1 MLIQAAL
8 PELAIEAL
16 HEGILGRLSRLDK
29 VQLYLIVLGPQKHGL
44 RGKFGAVATDNALGL
59 SSGFE

>member
-29 VQLYLIVLGPQKHGL
+29 VQLYLIVLGPEEHGL
-44 RGKFGAVATDNALGL
+44 RGKFRAVVTDNALGL
-59 SSGFE
+59 SSDFE